1 MPDSDV
7 TQAAG
12 DRQAEARHAE
22 EAGLVYV
29 TDDGPGLS
37 RHRRGRGFSYHDPD
51 GQLVRDADTRA
62 RIDALAIPP
71 AYASVWICPL
81 PDGHLQATGRDDQGR
96 KQYRYHERWHDVRQ
110 RVKYDR
116 MIAFGEALPALREQ
130 VDADLRRQ
138 GLPKEKVVALCV
150 RLLDETL
157 VRIGNAGYARRHRHY
172 GLTTLRDKHA
182 TVKGDLVRFTFVGK
196 SGQEQDVTLRDRR
209 LARLVQR
216 CRDVP
221 GYSLFQYKDE
231 AGERCTVDS
240 AAVNAYLR
248 QHTGEDATAKFFRT
262 WGGTVLAAQAL
273 EREGAPDSDAD
284 GVRKEAAAI
293 RAVAEALGNTPA
305 VCRSHYVH
313 PDVFDAYRAGTLARR
328 LSVRHAG
335 NTPAGLDPAEA
346 AVLDL
351 LKG

>member
-1 MPDSDV
+1 MPDSDL
-7 TQAAG
+7 QA
-12 DRQAEARHAE
+12 DPTAEARHAE

-29 TDDGPGLS
+29 SDTSPGIS
-37 RHRRGRGFSYHDPD
+37 RKGCGTGFAYYDA
-51 GQLVRDADTRA
+51 GGALLRDAGTRA

-71 AYASVWICPL
+71 AYREVWICPL
-81 PDGHLQATGRDDQGR
+81 PDGHLQATGRDDRGR

-110 RVKYDR
+110 RAKYDR
-116 MIAFGEALPALREQ
+116 MLAFGEALPALREQ

-138 GLPKEKVVALCV
+138 GLPQEKVVALCV

-157 VRIGNAGYARRHRHY
+157 VRIGNADYARQHRHY

-182 TVKGDLVRFTFVGK
+182 KVRGDRVTFAFVGK
-196 SGQEQDVTLRDRR
+196 SGQEQEVMLEDRR
-209 LARLVQR
+209 LARLVKR

-221 GYSLFQYKDE
+221 GYSLFQYMG
-231 AGERCTVDS
+231 AGGERCTVDS

-248 QHTGEDATAKFFRT
+248 QHTGEDATAKYFRT

-273 EREGAPDSDAD
+273 EREGAPESEAD
-284 GVRKEAAAI
+284 GVRKEAAAV
-293 RAVAEALGNTPA
+293 RAVADALGNTPA

-313 PDVFDAYRAGTLARR
+313 PDVFDAYRDGALSKRLAA
-328 LSVRHAG
+328 RHSG
-335 NTPAGLDPAEA
+335 NTPAGFDPAEA

-351 LKG
+351 LNG